1 MSAFSAALDITA
13 GGFTV
18 LSFLDEVYMIYKVIF
33 FFSPLISQMVLF
45 FVAPLLCQVIFIVL
59 SSNVNVTFSF
69 FLAATQTDLAG
80 R

>member
-33 FFSPLISQMVLF
+33 FLSLDKSNDVYFLLPDGYVKLYLLFSHMVF
-45 FVAPLLCQVIFIVL
+45 MNKSIVAKY
-59 SSNVNVTFSF
+59 
-69 FLAATQTDLAG
+69 
-80 R
+80 